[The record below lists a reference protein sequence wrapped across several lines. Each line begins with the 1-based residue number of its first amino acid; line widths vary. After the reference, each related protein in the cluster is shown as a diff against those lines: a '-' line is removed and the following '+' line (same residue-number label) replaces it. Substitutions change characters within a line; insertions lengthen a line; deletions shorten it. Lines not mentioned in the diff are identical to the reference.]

1 MAGKIPQTFID
12 QVVNQTDIVDLID
25 SYIDLKPKG
34 KEYTACC
41 PFHGEKT
48 PSFTVNREKQFYHCF
63 GCGAHGTA
71 IGFLMEHEG
80 LEFVETIEVLAQ
92 RLGLEVSYEKGSQKN
107 EGLSD
112 LYAALEKAS
121 HYYQQQL
128 RKQPEAID
136 YLKSR
141 GITGA
146 VSQRFN
152 IGFAPPGFD
161 NLKKHLDIKPSV
173 LIKAGLL
180 SEKSPTKIYDRFRHR
195 IMFPIKDPR
204 GRVIAFGGREIDGS
218 MPKYINSP
226 ETDLFHKGSTL
237 YGLYEARQALGKIK
251 SLLIVEG
258 YMDVVALAQHGV
270 DNAIATLGTATTS
283 QNIRNLLRYTS
294 SLIFCF
300 DGDRAGKDAAWKAL
314 EQILPEYKDGIDIR
328 FAFMPQGEDPD
339 SLIRSAGQQ
348 AFQGH
353 LDKALPLSEY
363 FFTKLSAEVDTSSLD
378 GKAKLANLAQPLIS
392 KIPKIVF
399 RDLMLKELNVRVGAS
414 ISAPH
419 AGSNSSAN
427 SSPYSIPSG
436 QQKRTPKYTKT
447 RLAVALLLR
456 EPQLAEY
463 ALDEEQLS
471 QLQST
476 PGIPLLIEL
485 LNIIQMEPSLTS
497 SALIERFHGRDE
509 YPILKKLIMWEL
521 PDMNNREHSF
531 RQTMQR
537 FLEDIRKKEFD
548 DLINSDLS

>member
-1 MAGKIPQTFID
+1 MAGKIPQSFID

-92 RLGLEVSYEKGSQKN
+92 RLGLEVSYEQGSQRHD
-107 EGLSD
+107 GLAD
-112 LYAALEKAS
+112 LYSALETAS

-128 RKQPEAID
+128 RHNQNAIN

-141 GITGA
+141 GISGEIC
-146 VSQRFN
+146 QRFN

-161 NLKKHLDIKPSV
+161 NLKSNLTITAAL

-180 SEKSPTKIYDRFRHR
+180 SEKPPNKIYDRFRHR

-218 MPKYINSP
+218 MPKYINIP
-226 ETDLFHKGSTL
+226 ETELFHKGSTL

-251 SLLIVEG
+251 QLIIVEG

-270 DNAIATLGTATTS
+270 YNAIATLGTATTS
-283 QNIRNLLRYTS
+283 QNIRNLLRYTA

-314 EQILPEYKDGIDIR
+314 QQILPEYKDGIDIR

-339 SLIRSAGQQ
+339 SLIRSAGKD
-348 AFQGH
+348 AFQTH
-353 LDKALPLSEY
+353 LKQAMPLSEY
-363 FFTKLSAEVDTSSLD
+363 FFTKLCAEIDISTLD
-378 GKAKLANLAQPLIS
+378 GRAKLADTAQPLMN
-392 KIPKIVF
+392 KLPKIVF
-399 RDLMLKELNVRVGAS
+399 RDLMFKELNQRVGTS
-414 ISAPH
+414 ITNTQPALQSRSKQTPRMPQGRH
-419 AGSNSSAN
+419 
-427 SSPYSIPSG
+427 
-436 QQKRTPKYTKT
+436 PKYTKT
-447 RLAVALLLR
+447 RLAIALLLR
-456 EPQLAEY
+456 EPQLAQY
-463 ALDEEQLS
+463 ALAEDQLNKLS
-471 QLQST
+471 AT
-476 PGIPLLIEL
+476 PGVPLLIEL
-485 LNIIQMEPSLTS
+485 LDIIQAETSLTS
-497 SALIERFHGRDE
+497 SALIERFHGRPE
-509 YPILKKLIMWEL
+509 YPILQKLILWEL
-521 PDMNNREHSF
+521 PDMDNRELSF
-531 RQTMQR
+531 RKTMER
-537 FLEDIRKKEFD
+537 FNEDIRRIGYDSFIEQD
-548 DLINSDLS
+548 PT

>member
-1 MAGKIPQTFID
+1 MAGKIPQSFID

-92 RLGLEVSYEKGSQKN
+92 RLGLEVSYEKGSQKHD
-107 EGLSD
+107 GLTEIYSV
-112 LYAALEKAS
+112 LETAS

-128 RKQPEAID
+128 RHNQNAIN

-141 GITGA
+141 GISGEI
-146 VSQRFN
+146 SQRFN

-161 NLKKHLDIKPSV
+161 NLKNDLTVTSEL

-180 SEKSPTKIYDRFRHR
+180 SEKPPNKTYDRFRHR

-226 ETDLFHKGSTL
+226 ETELFHKGSTL
-237 YGLYEARQALGKIK
+237 YGLHEARQALGKIK
-251 SLLIVEG
+251 ELIIVEG

-314 EQILPEYKDGIDIR
+314 QQILPEYKDGIDIR

-339 SLIRSAGQQ
+339 SLIRSAGKD
-348 AFQGH
+348 AFQTH
-353 LDKALPLSEY
+353 LKQAMPLSEY
-363 FFTKLSAEVDTSSLD
+363 FFTKLCAEIDISTLD
-378 GKAKLANLAQPLIS
+378 GKAKLADAAQPLLN
-392 KIPKIVF
+392 KLPKVVF
-399 RDLMLKELNVRVGAS
+399 RDLMFKELNKRVGTS
-414 ISAPH
+414 IT
-419 AGSNSSAN
+419 NSQPALQ
-427 SSPYSIPSG
+427 PSG
-436 QQKRTPKYTKT
+436 SQTPRMPQGRNPKYTKT
-447 RLAVALLLR
+447 RLAIALLLR
-456 EPQLAEY
+456 EPQLAQY
-463 ALDEEQLS
+463 ALPEDQLS
-471 QLQST
+471 KLSAT
-476 PGIPLLIEL
+476 PGVPLLIEL
-485 LNIIQMEPSLTS
+485 LDIIQAETSLTS
-497 SALIERFHGRDE
+497 SALIERFHGRAE
-509 YPILKKLIMWEL
+509 YPILQKLILWEL
-521 PDMNNREHSF
+521 PDMDNRELSF
-531 RQTMQR
+531 QKTMER
-537 FLEDIRKKEFD
+537 FNEDIRRIGYDSFIKQD
-548 DLINSDLS
+548 PT

>member
-34 KEYTACC
+34 KEYIACC

-92 RLGLEVSYEKGSQKN
+92 RIGLEVSYEKGTQKDD
-107 EGLSD
+107 GLAEI
-112 LYAALEKAS
+112 YAVLEQAN

-128 RKQPEAID
+128 RTHQPAID

-141 GITGA
+141 GISGKI
-146 VSQRFN
+146 SQRFN
-152 IGFAPPGFD
+152 IGFAPAGFD
-161 NLKKHLDIKPSV
+161 NLKGQLSCSTEN
-173 LIKAGLL
+173 LLKAGLV
-180 SEKSPTKIYDRFRHR
+180 SEKPPKKIYDRFRNR
-195 IMFPIKDPR
+195 IMFPIRDPR
-204 GRVIAFGGREIDGS
+204 GRVIAYGGREIDGG

-226 ETDLFHKGSTL
+226 ETELFHKGNTL

-251 SLLIVEG
+251 QLIIVEG

-314 EQILPEYKDGIDIR
+314 QQTLPEYKDGIDIH

-339 SLIRSAGQQ
+339 SLIRSAGKDTFQDYLEQ
-348 AFQGH
+348 AM
-353 LDKALPLSEY
+353 PLSEY
-363 FFTKLSAEVDTSSLD
+363 FFTKLCGEIDMSTLD
-378 GKAKLANLAQPLIS
+378 GKAKLANIAKPLLNTL
-392 KIPKIVF
+392 PQVVF
-399 RDLMLKELNVRVGAS
+399 RDLMFKELNLRVGTS
-414 ISAPH
+414 IANNQPTVSAITNRRNNTPQ
-419 AGSNSSAN
+419 SRN
-427 SSPYSIPSG
+427 
-436 QQKRTPKYTKT
+436 PKYTKT
-447 RLAVALLLR
+447 RLAIALLLR
-456 EPQLAEY
+456 DPQLAQY
-463 ALDEEQLS
+463 ALHEDQLS
-471 QLQST
+471 KLSST
-476 PGIPLLIEL
+476 PGVPLLLEL
-485 LNIIQMEPSLTS
+485 LDIIQSEAGLTS
-497 SALIERFHGRDE
+497 SALIERFHGREE
-509 YPILKKLIMWEL
+509 YPILQKLILWEL
-521 PDMNNREHSF
+521 PDMNNRELSF
-531 RQTMQR
+531 QQTMQR
-537 FLEDIRKKEFD
+537 FSEDIQRIEFD
-548 DLINSDLS
+548 RLIEQDRP

>member
-1 MAGKIPQTFID
+1 MAGKIPQSFID

-92 RLGLEVSYEKGSQKN
+92 RLGLEVSYEKGSKKN
-107 EGLSD
+107 DGFSEI
-112 LYAALEKAS
+112 YTTLES
-121 HYYQQQL
+121 TNRYYQQQL
-128 RKQPEAID
+128 RKHPEAIE

-141 GITGA
+141 GITGEI
-146 VSQRFN
+146 SQRFN

-161 NLKKHLDIKPSV
+161 NLRSQLDIKSAT

-180 SEKSPTKIYDRFRHR
+180 TEKSPSKVYDRFRHR

-218 MPKYINSP
+218 VPKYINSP

-270 DNAIATLGTATTS
+270 NNAVATLGTATTS

-294 SLIFCF
+294 NLIFCF

-339 SLIRSAGQQ
+339 SLIRTAGQP
-348 AFQGH
+348 AFQSH
-353 LDKALPLSEY
+353 LEQALPLSEY
-363 FFTKLSAEVDTSSLD
+363 FFSKLTAEVDTSSLD

-399 RDLMLKELNVRVGAS
+399 KDLMLKELNLRVGAS
-414 ISAPH
+414 ITDSPTRPNH
-419 AGSNSSAN
+419 HITPIISILSNKNAMLNTLKLVWLSLCCCVSRN
-427 SSPYSIPSG
+427 SRNMP
-436 QQKRTPKYTKT
+436 
-447 RLAVALLLR
+447 
-456 EPQLAEY
+456 
-463 ALDEEQLS
+463 
-471 QLQST
+471 
-476 PGIPLLIEL
+476 
-485 LNIIQMEPSLTS
+485 
-497 SALIERFHGRDE
+497 
-509 YPILKKLIMWEL
+509 
-521 PDMNNREHSF
+521 
-531 RQTMQR
+531 
-537 FLEDIRKKEFD
+537 
-548 DLINSDLS
+548 

>member
-1 MAGKIPQTFID
+1 MASKIPQSFID

-34 KEYTACC
+34 KEYIACC

-107 EGLSD
+107 DVLSD
-112 LYAALEKAS
+112 TYTALDTTNR
-121 HYYQQQL
+121 YYQLQL
-128 RKQPEAID
+128 RKHPEAIE

-141 GITGA
+141 GITGEI
-146 VSQRFN
+146 SQRFN

-161 NLKKHLDIKPSV
+161 NLRNQLDIQSAT

-180 SEKSPTKIYDRFRHR
+180 TEKSPGKIYDRFRHR

-218 MPKYINSP
+218 SPKYINSP

-251 SLLIVEG
+251 SLLVVEG

-294 SLIFCF
+294 NLIFCF

-348 AFQGH
+348 AFQNH
-353 LDKALPLSEY
+353 LEQALPLSEY
-363 FFTKLSAEVDTSSLD
+363 FFSKLTTEVDTSSLD

-399 RDLMLKELNVRVGAS
+399 KDLMLKELNIRVGAS
-414 ISAPH
+414 IT
-419 AGSNSSAN
+419 
-427 SSPYSIPSG
+427 SSPHETKSSYNASQFSSL
-436 QQKRTPKYTKT
+436 QQKRGAKYTKT
-447 RLAVALLLR
+447 RLAIALLLR
-456 EPQLAEY
+456 EPQLVEY
-463 ALDEEQLS
+463 ALAEEQLN
-471 QLQST
+471 QLQTT
-476 PGIPLLIEL
+476 PGVPLLIEL
-485 LNIIQMEPSLTS
+485 LAIIQEEPTLTS

-509 YPILKKLIMWEL
+509 YPILKKLVLWEL

-537 FLEDIRKKEFD
+537 FHEDIRRKEFD
-548 DLINSDLS
+548 DLINSDPG